1 MKFQIPG
8 LTALILF
15 YGVYIGKMLKQ
26 KRKGIQTDQMAK
38 GGKKGSLFWTELWL
52 KTATY
57 LVVLVEGISVAGNF
71 SLLPELL
78 RWLGT
83 GIAYLGVMIF
93 GISVYTMR
101 DSWRAGISPSDKTMF
116 VTDGIYGRSRNPAFL
131 GFDLTYAGLLLMFF
145 NPLLLLCSCFA
156 AMMLHLQIL
165 QEEKFLAETFGAEY
179 TEYKKRVKRYWGK
192 RKIPEK
198 TQTPDRQP

>member
-15 YGVYIGKMLKQ
+15 YGIYIGKMIMQ
-26 KRKGIQTDQMAK
+26 RSKGIQTDQMAK

-57 LVVLVEGISVAGNF
+57 LVVLVEGISVAGN
-71 SLLPELL
+71 
-78 RWLGT
+78 
-83 GIAYLGVMIF
+83 
-93 GISVYTMR
+93 
-101 DSWRAGISPSDKTMF
+101 
-116 VTDGIYGRSRNPAFL
+116 
-131 GFDLTYAGLLLMFF
+131 F